1 MRFQVSIDGK
11 SHDLELI
18 QAQEAWECRVDDRPI
33 EIDVRAIYPGV
44 LSILRDGRS
53 YIVRQGPN
61 QTITVGE
68 HAYEVSIADP
78 RSWRS
83 RQTTLAGTAGPQK
96 VTASMPGKVVRILTA
111 AGAHVKAGQ
120 GIVVI
125 EAMKM
130 QNELRAP
137 REGKISAIL
146 VQEGKAVNA
155 GEVVAI
161 VE

>member
-1 MRFQVSIDGK
+1 
-11 SHDLELI
+11 
-18 QAQEAWECRVDDRPI
+18 
-33 EIDVRAIYPGV
+33 
-44 LSILRDGRS
+44 
-53 YIVRQGPN
+53 
-61 QTITVGE
+61 
-68 HAYEVSIADP
+68 
-78 RSWRS
+78 
-83 RQTTLAGTAGPQK
+83 
-96 VTASMPGKVVRILTA
+96 MPGKVVRILTA

-155 GEVVAI
+155 SEVVAV

>member
-1 MRFQVSIDGK
+1 MRFQVSINGK
-11 SHDLELI
+11 SHELELS
-18 QAQEAWECRVDDRPI
+18 QAQDAWDCRVDGRSV
-33 EIDVRAIYPGV
+33 EIDVRSIAPGV
-44 LSILRDGRS
+44 LSILHDGKS
-53 YIVRQGPN
+53 YLVRPGPN

-68 HAYEVSIADP
+68 HSYEVSIADP

-83 RQTTLAGTAGPQK
+83 RQLTSGSTAGPQRLK
-96 VTASMPGKVVRILTA
+96 ASMPGKVVRILTTQ
-111 AGAHVKAGQ
+111 GAHVKAGQ

-130 QNELRAP
+130 QNELRSP
-137 REGKISAIL
+137 RDGKISSIL

-155 GEVVAI
+155 GEVVAV